1 MKKMEGKCTFR
12 EKKWPDDLEVEK
24 NVLPLHSQTRNNG
37 TPQATLSNLKQNGPF
52 VYRLG
57 REIFILKRGVRLS

>member
-1 MKKMEGKCTFR
+1 MKKMEEKCTFL
-12 EKKWPDDLEVEK
+12 EKKWPNYLEVEK

-37 TPQATLSNLKQNGPF
+37 TPQATLSNIKQNGPF